1 MYTPMNLRKFFQRS
15 QSNVPIQA
23 AHMTWA
29 SRTMAGTVAK
39 TRRFLSRQIWVW
51 PIIAVTLLLAI
62 GWGVHGSIE
71 YTMQSNLRSQL
82 ETLRDVEVA
91 MLRTWIVSHQNNAAS
106 VAGDTEVRQLTVS
119 LLESLSDPSLV
130 EKSVTNESKI
140 AAGQLVK
147 QLGPAMSAHDYDSFF
162 IATRE
167 TVVAAMRTEAIG
179 MEIPEKFR
187 HAIGKVFDGQTAV
200 LPPFPSVLPQRD
212 HSGRKR
218 TGVPMMSVL
227 APIVDEHLQPVAAL
241 GLLIRPEKEFTR
253 ILQLGQLGQ
262 SGETYAFNREG
273 LLLSN
278 SRFDHDLILLG
289 LLPDVEDSE
298 SILHLLVRDPG
309 KDMTRGFRPKV
320 RRGEMPLTRMAEAA
334 VDGQTE
340 ADVVGYRGYR
350 GVPVVGAWTWLDD
363 YEFGVATEIDF
374 AEAYRPLTI
383 LKRTFWGLLGLLAAS
398 AVAIFGFTVRVA
410 HLQRQA
416 REAAI
421 EARQLGQYKLEEKL
435 GEGAMGV
442 VYKGRHAM
450 LRRPT
455 AIKLLDADK
464 VTDVSITRFE
474 REVQVTSHLN
484 HPNTVAIYDYGR
496 TPEEVFY
503 YAMEYLDGL
512 DLQQLVDT
520 YGPQPAGRV
529 IYLLRQVCG
538 SLYEA
543 HSTGLV
549 HRDIKPANIMLS
561 RRGGEGDV
569 IKVLDFGL
577 VKARDGEHASLDEDQ
592 SLAGTP
598 LYMSPEAIQLPGSVD
613 ACSDLYALGAV
624 GYFLLTGHPVF
635 EADDLVE
642 LCRQH
647 TSESPQPLS
656 DRLGSPVPAD
666 LENAILACLEK
677 DRSKRPQ
684 TARELA
690 NRLRQC
696 AAAIE
701 WTVDEA
707 DTWWGRHER
716 GKGQAQP
723 VLVAKDTPGSQYDAT
738 IAH

>member
-91 MLRTWIVSHQNNAAS
+91 MLRTWIVSHQHNAAS

-374 AEAYRPLTI
+374 AEAYLPLTI

-696 AAAIE
+696 AAATE
-701 WTVDEA
+701 WSVDEA

-723 VLVAKDTPGSQYDAT
+723 APAAKDTPGSQYDAT